1 MTDRDKKLSCLPDNL
16 NGEALVFAISEV
28 IGDVNLQ

>member
-1 MTDRDKKLSCLPDNL
+1 MTDPDKKLSCQPDNL
-16 NGEALVFAISEV
+16 NGEALVFAISEA

>member
-1 MTDRDKKLSCLPDNL
+1 MTDPDKKLSCLPDNL

-28 IGDVNLQ
+28 IGDANSQ